1 MLNQTLKSC
10 LIPVCLFLATPVSSA
25 DPQWQVIPSV
35 MGPKSLAVDTAGVVY
50 AGGPEAIFSSGDG
63 GVTWQVVTDDSS
75 MIDCFAIAVNPVSNH
90 LFVAVE
96 SGVYRS
102 TNGGVNWQKVG
113 ISAVGAYTLGFRDDG
128 LMIAAGSGGV
138 VRSIDEGIT
147 WTQVLAATGPLG
159 NNLAFAGNGTI
170 FIGTLMDGLYRSTN
184 DGDTWQ
190 FVGGS
195 FSDPGAVLDVTTD
208 KVNNIVYACDYHLF
222 FNEPTYSKVYRSWDN
237 GDTWNIIDS
246 VSSLTKALFVD
257 SHQNLFVGHWPVSY
271 STDHGTTWTDLSDG
285 LGPEQ
290 EMVRFVEV
298 RPGVL
303 VGASDFLTTLTMPYP
318 PGCCAGNS
326 GNVDGDPA
334 DLTDIADLSAIVD
347 HLFFGGTV
355 SGCPD
360 ENDVDRSGA
369 VDIADLSALVD
380 YLFFGGMLP
389 GCPW

>member
-1 MLNQTLKSC
+1 M
-10 LIPVCLFLATPVSSA
+10 SSA
-25 DPQWQVIPSV
+25 SSAVPQWQAIPSV
-35 MGPKSLAVDTAGVVY
+35 MGPKSLAIDTAGIVY

-63 GVTWQVVTDDSS
+63 GATWQVVTDDVA
-75 MIDCFAIAVNPVSNH
+75 MVDCFAMAVSPVTNH

-102 TNGGVNWQKVG
+102 SNHGASWTPLSHSVG
-113 ISAVGAYTLGFRDDG
+113 GAYTLGIRHDG
-128 LMIAAGSGGV
+128 LLIAAGSAGV
-138 VRSIDEGIT
+138 WRSTDNGDT
-147 WTQVLAATGPLG
+147 WTKVLATIGPLG
-159 NNLAFAGNGTI
+159 NNVAFAGDGTI
-170 FIGTLMDGLYRSTN
+170 FLGTLMDGLYRSTN

-195 FSDPGAVLDVTTD
+195 FSDPSAVLDVATD

-222 FNEPTYSKVYRSWDN
+222 FNEPTYSKVYRSFNN
-237 GDTWNIIDS
+237 GDTWSIIDS
-246 VSSLTKALFVD
+246 VSSLTKALYVD

-271 STDHGTTWTDLSDG
+271 STDHGATWTGLTDG

-298 RPGVL
+298 RRGVL
-303 VGASDFLTTLTMPYP
+303 IGASDFLFTLTMPYP
-318 PGCCAGNS
+318 PGCCVGNT
-326 GNVDGDPA
+326 GNVDGDAA

-347 HLFFGGTV
+347 HLFFGGSV
-355 SGCPD
+355 SGCPE

-380 YLFFGGMLP
+380 YLFFGATLP
-389 GCPW
+389 TCPF